1 MLPSRSASQLGPDA
15 GKACRTPFGVWK
27 SGATIDDIRST
38 RRPGPETM
46 PWIAQGDGSIV
57 PHALGGAAPGLNT
70 SSASAYDSKTGGSRS
85 SGLPNAEADADGSGA
100 PA

>member
-15 GKACRTPFGVWK
+15 GYACRTPLGAWK

-38 RRPGPETM
+38 RRSGPGTM
-46 PWIAQGDGSIV
+46 CWVLHGDSSIV
-57 PHALGGAAPGLNT
+57 PHLLGGAAPGLKT
-70 SSASAYDSKTGGSRS
+70 SSASSYDSKTGASKS
-85 SGLPNAEADADGSGA
+85 SGLPNADAGIDGSGA